1 MKRLPLHNSAAIL
14 GTILAI
20 LLPFMFF
27 NAPNSVQAA
36 TENITANVQIQTPQP
51 PVTETTTSNQS
62 SLRTMPAQ
70 PEPAVAV
77 PGASA
82 SPANSQA
89 PGESSATPTLA
100 NATQPHTNKATS
112 AKQPLVPPTDSTD
125 PGQNESVPDQYQP
138 TDTATATVP
147 GKTAKDTLT
156 AKSKAND
163 SLEQPTPKIAV
174 ITAKTD
180 QEVPV
185 AQTHDL
191 QNKPDHVNTV
201 TSSTADSNDTLTLSA
216 INQSMNQ
223 TIRPRINGLIGNLIT
238 DITSFSGAAAIYPF
252 AFTRASKLVGAFR
265 ALLSA
270 NGTNIDQTWSNLDQK
285 YDPKYSK
292 AFYTE
297 AKNWYDHQAPK
308 ETWAVPFYDDPSKSV
323 RATYLKHNDSTKTV
337 IYGQG
342 WTTEP
347 EWMGYISKVFYDLG
361 YNVLITYSRGQYT
374 SDGNFITFG
383 TKDKY
388 DWQEWIKK
396 VDAKNGP
403 TSKVVLY
410 GQSMGAATVL
420 ETAAVPKLS
429 PSVKAVVADCS
440 FSTMPALAYSLYER
454 AANTLNKFTSKIGI
468 HLNGQIP
475 LLPFNKVLTA
485 FSAINHFFQGN
496 TVDDCSSITAVKNS
510 KVPTLFISTTDDGF
524 IPCTETAALYKNSMA
539 TDKALW
545 LLDGK
550 VGGHAAANNAV
561 LAYQQHIKD
570 FLTPVID
577 RTKPMVQPAAA

>member
-20 LLPFMFF
+20 LLPFIFF

-36 TENITANVQIQTPQP
+36 TENIAATMQIQTPQP
-51 PVTETTTSNQS
+51 PVTGTTTSNQP
-62 SLRTMPAQ
+62 SLKTMPAQ
-70 PEPAVAV
+70 REPVAATSV
-77 PGASA
+77 ESA
-82 SPANSQA
+82 PLANGQA
-89 PGESSATPTLA
+89 TGEPTATPVLA
-100 NATQPHTNKATS
+100 NTTQPHTNKTAP
-112 AKQPLVPPTDSTD
+112 AKQPLVPTTDSTATATATSQND
-125 PGQNESVPDQYQP
+125 PVSDQYQP
-138 TDTATATVP
+138 TDTTTATASDKTTKDALTTKSKNNDALEQTTTKTTVA
-147 GKTAKDTLT
+147 TAKDG
-156 AKSKAND
+156 
-163 SLEQPTPKIAV
+163 
-174 ITAKTD
+174 

-185 AQTHDL
+185 DQAHDL
-191 QNKPDHVNTV
+191 QNTPDHVNTV
-201 TSSTADSNDTLTLSA
+201 ISSTADSNDTLTLSA
-216 INQSMNQ
+216 INQSMDQ
-223 TIRPRINGLIGNLIT
+223 TIRPKINGLIGNLIT

-252 AFTRASKLVGAFR
+252 AFTRASKLVGDFR
-265 ALLSA
+265 ALLSS
-270 NGTNIDQTWSNLDQK
+270 NGTNINQIWSNLDQK
-285 YDPKYSK
+285 YNPEYSK
-292 AFYTE
+292 TFYTE
-297 AKNWYDHQAPK
+297 AKNWYDHQVPK
-308 ETWAVPFYDDPSKSV
+308 ETWAVPFYDDTSKSV

-361 YNVLITYSRGQYT
+361 YNVLITYSRGQYI

-454 AANTLNKFTSKIGI
+454 AANTLNKLTTKIGI
-468 HLNGQIP
+468 NLNGQIP

-496 TVDDCSSITAVKNS
+496 TVMI
-510 KVPTLFISTTDDGF
+510 
-524 IPCTETAALYKNSMA
+524 
-539 TDKALW
+539 
-545 LLDGK
+545 
-550 VGGHAAANNAV
+550 
-561 LAYQQHIKD
+561 
-570 FLTPVID
+570 
-577 RTKPMVQPAAA
+577 VQVSLR